1 MPQASTNAG
10 SGPYYGAV
18 KRAIQDALAQLG
30 EGTLA
35 EMSALTGIPPHV
47 LGSNIKGIRN
57 RHPRE
62 SIRIVGYT
70 ARPGRPRA
78 IYAWGNGRDEPRP
91 APVDTTAPRNRGE
104 LDRMQ
109 DNIRRARRLGRPV
122 PVNPW
127 AQLAPRALRSR
138 MAQVMLED
146 CE

>member
-10 SGPYYGAV
+10 TSGPYYGAV

-35 EMSALTGIPPHV
+35 EMSALTGIPSHV

-91 APVDTTAPRNRGE
+91 APVDTAAPRGE

-127 AQLAPRALRSR
+127 AQLAPSALKSR
-138 MAQVMLED
+138 MARVMLDDYE
-146 CE
+146 